1 MIIDKAAHR
10 NLTEHHITSTEGVYK
25 YIPPTRTY
33 RGEDRPNHYT
43 YRNFVSSPNKVTY

>member
-25 YIPPTRTY
+25 YITPTRTY
-33 RGEDRPNHYT
+33 RGEDRQIITPTEISFH
-43 YRNFVSSPNKVTY
+43 PK